1 MTLRSESFRGDPKLE
16 AAAVSNPAH
25 ILKPPTGIPPTG
37 IHVSKI
43 QRALMQ
49 LDGTKIDKNEL
60 DLGSYS
66 DSTVSAVLR
75 YKDKRKII
83 NRSYQNSV
91 DPIVGI
97 MTMASLDKEILMT
110 EKEDP
115 DFIFFSDAER
125 ATVKAALEQAKQMLI
140 VANRRINAVT
150 QSVVTPRN
158 VAYYE
163 TKLAILN
170 VFRIN
175 TFVSDDLPIP
185 QDILDNIQR
194 RLGRLKN
201 QPTPANSPVD
211 AFTFTML
218 FQNFAQLLGSL
229 YEKFRKEFYTMST
242 FNGDPLL
249 LFEAF
254 VSSYRNF
261 TNTTMYVRPRFF
273 DPSFTADHR
282 AVTLAHERAHTIF
295 RAQGHPGTGDN
306 PFCVAP
312 HLGDPNV
319 RDSGQA
325 LTNPYC
331 YEWLILALQP
341 NYTPAPFLQGCI
353 VTRSAPPPGT
363 NP

>member
-1 MTLRSESFRGDPKLE
+1 MALQSQSFRGDPKLE

-25 ILKPPTGIPPTG
+25 ILKPSTG

-43 QRALMQ
+43 QRAVMQ
-49 LDGTKIDKNEL
+49 LDGAQIDKNEL
-60 DLGSYS
+60 GLGRYG
-66 DSTVSAVLR
+66 DSTASAVLQ
-75 YKDKRKII
+75 YKHRRNVI
-83 NRSYQNSV
+83 NRSYENAV

-97 MTMASLDKEILMT
+97 MTMASLDKEILIK

-115 DFIFFSDAER
+115 DFIFFSDAQR
-125 ATVKAALEQAKQMLI
+125 VTVRAALKRAKEMLI
-140 VANRRINAVT
+140 VANRRITGVT

-201 QPTPANSPVD
+201 QPTPADSPVD

-218 FQNFAQLLGSL
+218 FQNFAQLLRSL
-229 YEKFRKEFYTMST
+229 YEKFRKEFYTMNT
-242 FNGDPLL
+242 FNGDSLG

-254 VSSYRNF
+254 VSSHNNF
-261 TNTTMYVRPRFF
+261 ANTTMYVRPLYF

-282 AVTLAHERAHTIF
+282 AATLAHERAHTIF
-295 RAQGHPGTGDN
+295 HARGHPGTGDN

-319 RDSGQA
+319 TDSGQA
-325 LTNPYC
+325 LSSPYC
-331 YEWLILALQP
+331 YEWLMLALQP

-353 VTRSAPPPGT
+353 ITGSAPPPGP

>member
-1 MTLRSESFRGDPKLE
+1 
-16 AAAVSNPAH
+16 
-25 ILKPPTGIPPTG
+25 
-37 IHVSKI
+37 
-43 QRALMQ
+43 
-49 LDGTKIDKNEL
+49 
-60 DLGSYS
+60 
-66 DSTVSAVLR
+66 
-75 YKDKRKII
+75 
-83 NRSYQNSV
+83 
-91 DPIVGI
+91 
-97 MTMASLDKEILMT
+97 
-110 EKEDP
+110 
-115 DFIFFSDAER
+115 
-125 ATVKAALEQAKQMLI
+125 MLI
-140 VANRRINAVT
+140 VANKRIKGVT
-150 QSVVTPRN
+150 QLVMTPRN

-163 TKLAILN
+163 TKLAVLN

-175 TFVSDDLPIP
+175 KFVSDDLPIP

-194 RLGRLKN
+194 RLGRLKK
-201 QPTPANSPVD
+201 QPTPADSPAD

-229 YEKFRKEFYTMST
+229 DEKFRKVFYTMNT
-242 FNGDPLL
+242 FNGDSLG

-254 VSSYRNF
+254 ASSFNNF
-261 TNTTMYVRPRFF
+261 ANTTLHVRPLYF
-273 DPSFTADHR
+273 DPSFSADHR

-295 RAQGHPGTGDN
+295 HAQGHPGTGDN

-319 RDSGQA
+319 TDSTQA

-353 VTRSAPPPGT
+353 VTAAPPPGP

>member
-1 MTLRSESFRGDPKLE
+1 MPLQSDSLRGDRLLE
-16 AAAVSNPAH
+16 AAAISNPAH
-25 ILKPPTGIPPTG
+25 ILKPSTG

-49 LDGTKIDKNEL
+49 LDGAQIDKNEL
-60 DLGSYS
+60 DLGRYG
-66 DSTVSAVLR
+66 DSTESAVLR
-75 YKDKRKII
+75 YKDKRNII
-83 NRSYQNSV
+83 NRSYEDAV

-97 MTMASLDKEILMT
+97 MTMASLDKELLI
-110 EKEDP
+110 KEQADP
-115 DFIFFSDAER
+115 DFIFFSDAQR
-125 ATVKAALEQAKQMLI
+125 ATVKTALERAKQMLI
-140 VANRRINAVT
+140 VANRRIRGVT
-150 QSVVTPRN
+150 NSVVTPRD
-158 VAYYE
+158 VTYYE

-175 TFVSDDLPIP
+175 RFVVDDLPIP

-201 QPTPANSPVD
+201 QPTPADSPVD
-211 AFTFTML
+211 AFTFAML

-229 YEKFRKEFYTMST
+229 SEKFRKEFYTMGT
-242 FNGDPLL
+242 FNGDSLG

-254 VSSYRNF
+254 VSSNNNF
-261 TNTTMYVRPRFF
+261 SNTTMHVRPLYF

-295 RAQGHPGTGDN
+295 HAKGHPGTGDN

-319 RDSGQA
+319 TDSGQA

-341 NYTPAPFLQGCI
+341 NYTPAPFLQGCV
-353 VTRSAPPPGT
+353 VTASAPSP
-363 NP
+363 